1 MRDLLR
7 PHPFQLDSHV
17 SLKARLA
24 KVLRAHSKSLCLDLT
39 DAADRAT
46 LNATG
51 IESAI
56 LDLCEQDKQ
65 DNSQLDERMRLSLYS
80 AVANLI
86 GDVEGHP
93 RLTLLKINIEVVD
106 SLVEVLRQALDNKVG
121 GQPWESMQALANLAI
136 ADDNKALICERCLG
150 LAVDVLSKGSTEPQ
164 LELYTCKLLAQLAL
178 HQDKLSLIQE
188 RREALAAVFER
199 LETQGQVDGTRRAAA
214 VGRFQ
219 VAGTTISKQEQDSLK
234 ASMQQGHIMLS

>member
-1 MRDLLR
+1 M
-7 PHPFQLDSHV
+7 
-17 SLKARLA
+17 
-24 KVLRAHSKSLCLDLT
+24 
-39 DAADRAT
+39 
-46 LNATG
+46 
-51 IESAI
+51 
-56 LDLCEQDKQ
+56 CEKDKQ

-93 RLTLLKINIEVVD
+93 RLALLKINKELVD
-106 SLVEVLRQALDNKVG
+106 SLVNELRQALSNMIG
-121 GQPWESMQALANLAI
+121 GQPWEDMQALANLAI
-136 ADDNKALICERCLG
+136 ADDNKALICERCLDVS
-150 LAVDVLSKGSTEPQ
+150 VDVLTKGSTEMQ

-178 HQDKLSLIQE
+178 HQDKLPLVQQ

-219 VAGTTISKQEQDSLK
+219 LAGTTISKQEQDSLK